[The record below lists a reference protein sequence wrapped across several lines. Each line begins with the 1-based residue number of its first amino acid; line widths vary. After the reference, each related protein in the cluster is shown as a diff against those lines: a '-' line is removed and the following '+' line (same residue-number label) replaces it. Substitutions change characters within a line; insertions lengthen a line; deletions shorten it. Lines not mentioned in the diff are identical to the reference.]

1 MPIIQEVTEKKFLT
15 EEEKTTLK
23 DIQTKSQSL
32 VAELGEISMI
42 KIQIENRYEN
52 AKSYLTEVS
61 NQEKE
66 FTKTLFDKYGKFN
79 LDPQTGEIII
89 TE

>member
-15 EEEKTTLK
+15 EEEKTALK
-23 DIQTKSQSL
+23 DIQTKTESL
-32 VAELGEISMI
+32 VVELGEISLI
-42 KIQIENRYEN
+42 KIQIENRYET

-79 LDPQTGEIII
+79 LDPETGEIIKSN
-89 TE
+89 